1 MIAESL
7 LLSSLLGALPFGQ
20 LWYYLPLLVAV
31 SLVYGATRHELPG
44 PILRHAWHTAVWMTT
59 FIGVIFLIILA
70 LTWLV

>member
-1 MIAESL
+1 MMLDLPL
-7 LLSSLLGALPFGQ
+7 LAALPFNQ
-20 LWYYLPLLVAV
+20 LWYYLPLLVAI

-59 FIGVIFLIILA
+59 FIGAIFLIALV